1 MRTGEQAQQIVL
13 HAVSILVF
21 VDVQVAEALLPGAPC
36 LIEAAQNL
44 DGAEQQ
50 VIEIERAVF
59 AQGFFVSLIGA
70 RSELAAFV
78 IGIRE
83 RFFWRDGV
91 IFRVADPRENFARRI
106 AGIVGAEVPESD
118 FQRRQLLFVIVDGK
132 IAREAQARSFA
143 AKKAHAEGM
152 KGADPRIAPARI
164 GAFEQH
170 ANTFAHF
177 SGGFIRKRDS
187 ENGAARNAL
196 LNQVGDTIGDDARL
210 AGARAG
216 QDEDW
221 PIDGEHSLA
230 LLGIQVIKNIHL
242 SDKISAGSALWRR
255 HFSRADTSEQTR
267 RKIVFNRY
275 CFHRKPKGQC
285 VAEPRSIS
293 KKNRG

>member
-21 VDVQVAEALLPGAPC
+21 VEEQGAEALLPGTPR

-83 RFFWRDGV
+83 RFFWRNRV
-91 IFRVADPRENFARRI
+91 IFRVADTRENFARRI
-106 AGIVGAEVPESD
+106 ARVVGAEVPESD

-132 IAREAQARSFA
+132 IAGEAQPRSFA

-152 KGADPRIAPARI
+152 KGAYPRIAPTRI

-196 LNQVGDTIGDDARL
+196 LNQVGDTIGADASL
-210 AGARAG
+210 VCARA
-216 QDEDW
+216 
-221 PIDGEHSLA
+221 
-230 LLGIQVIKNIHL
+230 
-242 SDKISAGSALWRR
+242 R
-255 HFSRADTSEQTR
+255 
-267 RKIVFNRY
+267 
-275 CFHRKPKGQC
+275 
-285 VAEPRSIS
+285 
-293 KKNRG
+293 